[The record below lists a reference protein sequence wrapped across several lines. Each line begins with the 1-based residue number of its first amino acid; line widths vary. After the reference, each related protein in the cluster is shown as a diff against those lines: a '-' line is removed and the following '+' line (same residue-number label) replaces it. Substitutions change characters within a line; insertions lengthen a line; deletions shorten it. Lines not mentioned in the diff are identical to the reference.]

1 MSIAEFAL
9 GFAGI
14 IIGLGVADLLVSLHR
29 LVRARARVTW
39 DGLALSFAGLQML
52 LSVILWWYIYFWFRA
67 QDGVSFLEFLPNIL
81 LLCVSFLMMAAAL
94 PDEVPADGLV
104 LREAYMANRAQPWTL
119 LAVWM
124 GLNLIIQSL
133 ENWRL
138 RDFGLTEAMVA
149 VSLLACLALAAA
161 SARSARPWV
170 HVLAIT
176 IIALLFGVSMLP
188 VRFV

>member
-39 DGLALSFAGLQML
+39 DWLALSFAGLQML

-67 QDGVSFLEFLPNIL
+67 HDGASFLEFLPNIL

-94 PDEVPADGLV
+94 PDEVPAEGLV

-119 LAVWM
+119 LAVWIA
-124 GLNLIIQSL
+124 LNLVIQSL

-138 RDFGLTEAMVA
+138 REFRLTEAVVA
-149 VSLLACLALAAA
+149 AGLLLCLALAAA
-161 SARSARPWV
+161 GARSTRPWV

-176 IIALLFGVSMLP
+176 IIALLIVAPMLA